1 MYEGNLSGRDNR
13 WGGGAVWL
21 VQRSNLGFGFV
32 WGFKIKLPV
41 EVAEGQREKVHP
53 ASATSAY
60 GPPCKNMNE
69 K

>member
-1 MYEGNLSGRDNR
+1 MYEGNLNGRDNR

-41 EVAEGQREKVHP
+41 EGAEGQSISCFGHL
-53 ASATSAY
+53 SIWSTI
-60 GPPCKNMNE
+60 
-69 K
+69 